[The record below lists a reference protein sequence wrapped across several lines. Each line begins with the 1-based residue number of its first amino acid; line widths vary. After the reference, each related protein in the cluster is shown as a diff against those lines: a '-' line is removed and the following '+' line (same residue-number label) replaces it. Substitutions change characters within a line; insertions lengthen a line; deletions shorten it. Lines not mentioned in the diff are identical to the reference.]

1 MLEYLKKHIHEEIEG
16 AIDYMTKA
24 LEHKGKPCGQK
35 FYNMAMMELEHA
47 NELVKMY
54 SSQDRPKNVTD
65 AEYSE
70 LYRSILEMYST
81 NMAKIEA
88 MKKLY
93 WAE

>member
-1 MLEYLKKHIHEEIEG
+1 MLEYLKKHIMEELEG

-35 FYNMAMMELEHA
+35 FYSMAMMELEHA
-47 NELVKMY
+47 NDLVRMF
-54 SSQDRPKNVTD
+54 SGQDRPKGLTE

-70 LYRSILEMYST
+70 LYRSILDAYST
-81 NMAKIEA
+81 HMAKVEA